1 MRNSNNKYRQ
11 SLTEKLESN
20 RELFKQ
26 FECQHLSSEEKLVV
40 YPCALP
46 FRSTMVLQS
55 VYGTEI
61 KTKEVLNVV
70 DQKTQCSYT
79 VYGDKLGVTDIS
91 VVVVLNGRP
100 HVARITFGRNHQ
112 TKKRELTMDL
122 KGTSYRILFID
133 GHEASFQSPHLM
145 G

>member
-1 MRNSNNKYRQ
+1 MRTDLVQN
-11 SLTEKLESN
+11 LTQKLEEN

-26 FECQHLSSEEKLVV
+26 FECQHLTDEETLVV

-70 DQKTQCSYT
+70 DQKTLCSYT
-79 VYGDKLGVTDIS
+79 NYGDKLGITDLS

-100 HVARITFGRNHQ
+100 HVARITFGRNYQ

-122 KGTSYRILFID
+122 KGTSYRILTID
-133 GHEASFQSPHLM
+133 NHDAFFQSPHLM
-145 G
+145 KQ